1 MTTRSGS
8 RQPELSGTRT
18 TSLDVKNFAQIDHA
32 HIDFGDLTLLVGPQA
47 TGKSLLLQ
55 WLKVALDAGEV
66 VAALREAGHDVS
78 TAKNLVDLIFGEG
91 MSAAWDDEHT
101 IVSFNGKAVDPSS
114 WTKGM
119 KKKSQ

>member
-1 MTTRSGS
+1 MTTRNRS
-8 RQPELSGTRT
+8 RRPELYGTRT

-32 HIDFGDLTLLVGPQA
+32 HVNFGDLTLLVGPQA

-91 MSAAWDDEHT
+91 
-101 IVSFNGKAVDPSS
+101 
-114 WTKGM
+114 KGTRADTRLPRVF
-119 KKKSQ
+119 S